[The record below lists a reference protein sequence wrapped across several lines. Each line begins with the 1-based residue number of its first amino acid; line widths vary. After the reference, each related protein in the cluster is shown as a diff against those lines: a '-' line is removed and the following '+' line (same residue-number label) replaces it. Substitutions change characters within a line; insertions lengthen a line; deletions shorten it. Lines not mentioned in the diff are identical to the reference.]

1 MNHDM
6 AHCKGDGC
14 MMINTCRRYQAHLE
28 YQADTKLQKEK
39 AVPYCDE
46 SECLPRGYALYMK
59 GYDNRMEETRQ
70 PINTQQESPHD

>member
-14 MMINTCRRYQAHLE
+14 MMNNTCRRYHAHLE

-59 GYDNRMEETRQ
+59 GYDNREIQQ
-70 PINTQQESPHD
+70 P